1 MPLDKNINVPYSK
14 LKTSNILR
22 VRKDNVWRRV
32 TFCLLEPQYHTQNG
46 MGVKPVYKAS
56 IVASVWNV
64 RSRHVA
70 WKRKA
75 KAITTRSINSIN
87 AAGRHCFTLMQKE
100 GGRFVSTN

>member
-1 MPLDKNINVPYSK
+1 MSGGVLPFVCLSHSII
-14 LKTSNILR
+14 LK
-22 VRKDNVWRRV
+22 
-32 TFCLLEPQYHTQNG
+32 
-46 MGVKPVYKAS
+46 MGIKAVYNAS

-64 RSRHVA
+64 RSRHVT